1 MKSHILLSALALTAS
16 AVLATAQD
24 AANQN
29 QADRPDRGERGDRRG
44 NPEEFR
50 QRMAERMKTAL
61 KVSDEE
67 WTVLQPLIEKVSTKQ
82 REAMGGRFGG
92 GGPRGGGGGGDQGGR
107 SDRGGGG
114 SPESQALRTALEN
127 ESTPPAELKTKL
139 DAVRASRAKAAAEL
153 AAAREELKKVVS
165 VRQEAVLVSMGM
177 LD

>member
-1 MKSHILLSALALTAS
+1 MKIKSQILLSALALAAS
-16 AVLATAQD
+16 AVVATAQD
-24 AANQN
+24 ANNQN
-29 QADRPDRGERGDRRG
+29 QPDRGERGDRRG

-50 QRMAERMKTAL
+50 QRMADRLKGAL

-67 WTVLQPLIEKVSTKQ
+67 WKVLQPMIEKVSAKQ

-92 GGPRGGGGGGDQGGR
+92 GRGGPGGGDQGGR

-114 SPESQALRTALEN
+114 SPESQALRTALDN

-139 DAVRASRAKAAAEL
+139 EALRASRSKAAAEL
-153 AAAREELKKVVS
+153 AAAREELRKVVS

-177 LD
+177 LE

>member
-1 MKSHILLSALALTAS
+1 MKIKSQILLSALALAAS
-16 AVLATAQD
+16 AAVATAQD
-24 AANQN
+24 ANNQD
-29 QADRPDRGERGDRRG
+29 QPDRGERGDRRG

-50 QRMAERMKTAL
+50 QRMADRLKGAL

-67 WTVLQPLIEKVSTKQ
+67 WKVLQPMIEKVSTKQ

-92 GGPRGGGGGGDQGGR
+92 GRGGPGGPGGGDQGGR

-139 DAVRASRAKAAAEL
+139 DALRASRAKATAEL
-153 AAAREELKKVVS
+153 TAAQEELKKVVS
-165 VRQEAVLVSMGM
+165 VRQEAVLVTMGM
-177 LD
+177 LP